1 MAQPLSR
8 GNIWATITT
17 TYHFNSK
24 GEDSRPYNPAMTTS
38 AYPFSQLRF
47 IMVHPSHPG
56 NVGAAARAI
65 KTMGFHQ
72 LCLVAPKYPD
82 VHQLPEAIAMASG
95 ATDVLAAAAVFP
107 SLRDALAPVTLAYA
121 LTARPR
127 LMGPEACD
135 IRMAA
140 TNSCQHITQT
150 QGQVAIVLG
159 TERTGLTNDDIAL
172 CQHVCHIPAN
182 PEYSSLNVAQALQ
195 LAAWEL
201 RYALAQ
207 AVNLPL
213 LPSTQGSPDPGGVLA
228 SMEKTQAL
236 IDHWEQA
243 LTAVGFLDPAHPKKL
258 MQRMRHLLSR
268 SQLSE
273 DEVAMLRGMCTAMIK
288 TANQH

>member
-1 MAQPLSR
+1 M
-8 GNIWATITT
+8 GKIWATITT
-17 TYHFNSK
+17 TCHFNSK
-24 GEDSRPYNPAMTTS
+24 DEDSRPYNPPMTSS

-72 LCLVAPKYPD
+72 LCLVAPRYPD
-82 VHQLPEAIAMASG
+82 VHHLPEALSMASG
-95 ATDVLAAAAVFP
+95 ATDVLAAASVYP
-107 SLRDALAPVTLAYA
+107 SLRAALAPVTLAYA

-127 LMGPEACD
+127 LMGPQACD
-135 IRMAA
+135 IRVAA
-140 TNSCQHITQT
+140 TDSCRHIIET

-159 TERTGLTNDDIAL
+159 TERTGLTNEDIAL

-201 RYALAQ
+201 RYALTQ
-207 AVNLPL
+207 AVALPL
-213 LPSTQGSPDPGGVLA
+213 LPSTQGSPDPGSALA
-228 SMEKTQAL
+228 SLEKTHAL
-236 IDHWEQA
+236 VDHWEQA
-243 LTAVGFLDPAHPKKL
+243 LTAIGFLDPAHPKKL
-258 MQRMRHLLSR
+258 MPRMRHLLVR
-268 SQLSE
+268 NQLSE

-288 TANQH
+288 AANQQ